1 MEVNEISIF
10 WPKNPMN
17 DTSQFR
23 EDIREIYILKNLLTW
38 VGLNYVETFL
48 DCFWMTEI
56 FLDFCPIH
64 TPL

>member
-1 MEVNEISIF
+1 MRYQFF

-17 DTSQFR
+17 DTSQVR
-23 EDIREIYILKNLLTW
+23 EDIGEIYIYKNLLTL
-38 VGLNYVETFL
+38 VGPNYVETFL

-56 FLDFCPIH
+56 FLDFWPID